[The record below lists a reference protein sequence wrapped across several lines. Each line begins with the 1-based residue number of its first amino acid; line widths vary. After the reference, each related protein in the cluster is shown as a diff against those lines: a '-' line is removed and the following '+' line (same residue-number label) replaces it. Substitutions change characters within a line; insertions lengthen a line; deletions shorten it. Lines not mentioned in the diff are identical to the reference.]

1 MNWDAIGAVGE
12 ILGALAV
19 VVTLVYLARQ
29 VSYARTEA
37 ADANRL
43 QRSNGLREF
52 NLAIATDN
60 GLRDSIAKSHRMQ
73 PYYEA
78 DAEALEITADDAA
91 RSDWT
96 HACFFWLH
104 WGQWS
109 TNSDDAGKAELK
121 HMIRSYYTVPAVRY
135 LGQ

>member
-19 VVTLVYLARQ
+19 
-29 VSYARTEA
+29 
-37 ADANRL
+37 
-43 QRSNGLREF
+43 
-52 NLAIATDN
+52 
-60 GLRDSIAKSHRMQ
+60 Q

-78 DAEALEITADDAA
+78 YAEALEITADDAA

-96 HACFFWLH
+96 HAYFFWLH

-109 TNSDDAGKAELK
+109 TNSDDAGKAELE